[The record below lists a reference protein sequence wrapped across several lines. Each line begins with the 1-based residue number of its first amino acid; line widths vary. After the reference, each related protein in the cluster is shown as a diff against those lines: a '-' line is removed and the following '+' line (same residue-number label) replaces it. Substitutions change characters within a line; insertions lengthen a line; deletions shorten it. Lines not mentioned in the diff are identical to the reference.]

1 MVSFHQPWFQD
12 ALWSVV
18 NWWRSP
24 NPHHCRWPSSALH
37 HPWLRLP
44 WPGSSSTQD
53 FHLSH
58 DLNPGLGFS
67 GCNWVLHLRPARWSD
82 VRHPL
87 RARWPWEGILFHWL
101 SRGQVYSII
110 MFVKWFVSMRRQLL
124 EKKPE
129 KPFMMYL
136 AFDDLQVLHPFS
148 CLNEQMLSCVFIIFQ
163 FLHFRYYYH
172 QQQHLGCFWLI
183 FQGPLQVEEK
193 WRDLYPYQVV
203 AMMIIDKEEET
214 AVSLSLHLTWPCWFV
229 DDITRTD
236 CWWQK

>member
-101 SRGQVYSII
+101 SRGQVFFSII
-110 MFVKWFVSMRRQLL
+110 EPAKCLL
-124 EKKPE
+124 N
-129 KPFMMYL
+129 
-136 AFDDLQVLHPFS
+136 DLFECAGSCWRKSQRSHLWCTLLLTTSRSYIHSQWANGLPCCSHLNILTFSPVLS
-148 CLNEQMLSCVFIIFQ
+148 
-163 FLHFRYYYH
+163 
-172 QQQHLGCFWLI
+172 CFWLM

-203 AMMIIDKEEET
+203 AMMIIDKEDET
-214 AVSLSLHLTWPCWFV
+214 AVSLSLPLHLTWPCWFV